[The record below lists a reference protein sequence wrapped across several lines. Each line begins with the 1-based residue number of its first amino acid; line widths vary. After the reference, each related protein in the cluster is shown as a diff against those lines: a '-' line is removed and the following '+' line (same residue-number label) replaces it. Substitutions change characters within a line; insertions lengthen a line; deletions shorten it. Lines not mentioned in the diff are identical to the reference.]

1 MGKSIHFKSY
11 AMSKFERGIKSLAFI
26 DALNDLRKNPN
37 SYWSKMVQD
46 KDLFIAIRK
55 ERIHVYFQG
64 NRLCELTYKKGT
76 IVGETMYKFM
86 LNPVLLQKNFT
97 FINGTC
103 ISPTPPNLLTTSY
116 TDFHLIKSSMSVY
129 YGEEKNGVHEISI
142 SVPNVLDVEIAFEK
156 DPVPPK
162 IRKSTDRVDFLRLE
176 KQDDQLRL
184 VFYEAK
190 LFTNKEIRKSKGIK
204 PPVIDQLHDYIKAL
218 KKHEPDILTS
228 YALVCKNMQDL
239 GLLNSK
245 DLANSISSKLSFS
258 MDPIPRLVIFGFD
271 EDQRTG
277 KIHTEHLVNLRS
289 FTKCPIIAKGAPKS
303 FKSLGNL

>member
-1 MGKSIHFKSY
+1 
-11 AMSKFERGIKSLAFI
+11 MSKFERGIKSLAFI
-26 DALNDLRKNPN
+26 DALNDLRKNPI
-37 SYWSKMVQD
+37 SFWSRMVLD

-64 NRLCELTYKKGT
+64 NRLCELTYKNGNV
-76 IVGETMYKFM
+76 VGETMYKFL
-86 LNPVLLQKNFT
+86 LNPSLLQKNFT
-97 FINGTC
+97 FINGKC
-103 ISPTPPNLLTTSY
+103 ISPPPPNLLTTSY
-116 TDFHLIKSSMSVY
+116 TDLQLIKSAMSVY

-162 IRKSTDRVDFLRLE
+162 TRKSTDRIDFLRLE
-176 KQDDQLRL
+176 KQDGQLKL

-190 LFTNKEIRKSKGIK
+190 LFTNKEIRKPKGVQ

-218 KKHEPDILTS
+218 KKHEPDILDS
-228 YALVCKNMQDL
+228 YALVCKNQQDL
-239 GLLNSK
+239 ALLKST
-245 DLANSISSKLSFS
+245 DLASSVLNKHSFS
-258 MDPIPRLVIFGFD
+258 IDPIPRLVIFDFD

-277 KIHTEHLVNLRS
+277 KIYHEHLENLRS